1 MAEPI
6 EGRKA
11 PTHTLTGPTDTQPST
26 CRKTQYFTTRSTINN
41 QEITP
46 NDICESNNAYNLTM
60 HTTQVKHPPKCLTYA
75 EFPDFRNGTEQCRQK
90 PPGTAAGTEADKCGS
105 IWPDEAGRPQK
116 GSR

>member
-26 CRKTQYFTTRSTINN
+26 CRKTQYFTTRLTTNN

-46 NDICESNNAYNLTM
+46 NDICESNNVYNLTM
-60 HTTQVKHPPKCLTYA
+60 HTIQVKHPHQCLTHA
-75 EFPDFRNGTEQCRQK
+75 EFPDFSKWHRAMQAETSRDGSWNG
-90 PPGTAAGTEADKCGS
+90 G
-105 IWPDEAGRPQK
+105 
-116 GSR
+116 